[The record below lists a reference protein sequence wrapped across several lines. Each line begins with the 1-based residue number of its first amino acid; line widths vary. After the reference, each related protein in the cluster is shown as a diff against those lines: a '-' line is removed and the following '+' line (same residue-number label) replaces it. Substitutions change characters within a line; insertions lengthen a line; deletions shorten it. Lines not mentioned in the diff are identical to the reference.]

1 MLRNKYDMVIVDLNR
16 SPANIKIVIEM
27 CKQVDFIFGIVNQ
40 EKLNILKSFDIE
52 TEIIGNDKDI
62 TIVKIKL

>member
-1 MLRNKYDMVIVDLNR
+1 MVIVDLNR
-16 SPANIKIVIEM
+16 SPANTKIVIEM
-27 CKQVDFIFGIVNQ
+27 CKHTDFIFGIVDQ
-40 EKLNILKSFDIE
+40 EKMNMLKSLDIE